1 MKKVCPKSGIKIIES
16 ASNITSSS
24 TSYPNSNPN
33 PNPSPNSISNSYP
46 YPSSNSSANF
56 NPYQNSNMN
65 SFSIQDFSNRKFIP
79 NINTSNIDLDIDNY
93 SCDDLF
99 NLLGIRGRTLDEE
112 LMKNVKRVVL
122 KTHPDK
128 SKLPSDYYIFF
139 SKAYNRLHAIY
150 ITQNKATKNS
160 NNMNTEYSTN
170 YSDEKAK
177 LLNNFFEKNKDFK
190 NSNNF
195 NKWFNEK
202 FEKHHIKEEDTG
214 YGDWLK
220 SNDGIIET
228 EKISQS
234 QLGSEMEKHKKR
246 LQGIIPYKGVQDT
259 FSSSSILSGDG
270 FSDLKHVYEE
280 SVIPVTQSDYEKIKK
295 FNSINEFTSFRDREQ
310 MNNKPMNKKQAELAI
325 KKNHRELE
333 DQCVAMA
340 FQNVKQSEKQQQ
352 QDNLFWSDLK
362 RLT

>member
-1 MKKVCPKSGIKIIES
+1 MKKTCPKSGIKIIES
-16 ASNITSSS
+16 NSNICSSS
-24 TSYPNSNPN
+24 SS
-33 PNPSPNSISNSYP
+33 SS
-46 YPSSNSSANF
+46 SSNVNL
-56 NPYQNSNMN
+56 
-65 SFSIQDFSNRKFIP
+65 FSIHDSSIYLSNRQFVP
-79 NINTSNIDLDIDNY
+79 EINSSNIDLDIDNY
-93 SCDDLF
+93 SCNDLF
-99 NLLGIRGRTLDEE
+99 NLLGINGRTLDDE

-128 SKLPSDYYIFF
+128 SNLPSDYYIFF

-150 ITQNKATKNS
+150 VTQNKTKKNS
-160 NNMNTEYSTN
+160 NNINTQYSTN

-177 LLNNFFEKNKDFK
+177 LLNNFFDMNKDFK
-190 NSNNF
+190 NPAKF
-195 NKWFNEK
+195 NKWFNDK
-202 FEKHHIKEEDTG
+202 FDKHHIKEEDVG

-228 EKISQS
+228 GKISQS

-246 LQGIIPYKGVQDT
+246 LQGIIPYQGVQDT

-270 FSDLKHVYEE
+270 FSDLKQVYEE
-280 SVIPVTQSDYEKIKK
+280 SVIPITQNDYYKVKK
-295 FNSINEFTSFRDREQ
+295 FKNVNEFSMFRDKEQ

-325 KKNHRELE
+325 KKKHRELE

-340 FQNVKQSEKQQQ
+340 FQNIQHYDKQQK